1 MRRTIKRGSRR
12 APAWTQCL
20 RFLKPSPGSRAADS
34 AVAATPQALDSRADA
49 VDRVLHANAT
59 FVE

>member
-12 APAWTQCL
+12 SLAWTRCL
-20 RFLKPSPGSRAADS
+20 RFLKPSPTSRAADS
-34 AVAATPQALDSRADA
+34 AAAATPQALNSHADA
-49 VDRVLHANAT
+49 VGRVRQANAT